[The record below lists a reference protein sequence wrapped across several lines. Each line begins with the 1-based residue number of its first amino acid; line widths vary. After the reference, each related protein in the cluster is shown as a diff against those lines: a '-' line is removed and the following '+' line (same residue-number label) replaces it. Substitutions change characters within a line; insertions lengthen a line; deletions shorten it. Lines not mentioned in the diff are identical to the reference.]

1 MSTQT
6 PKTGDWVPE
15 ACTLPTQERPLR
27 VAEFDA
33 LFASALLRVERL
45 EPTRL
50 RLVLA
55 AEAEATARDLTGR
68 ETACCSF
75 FRFDFGP
82 STDGQFALDVHVPVR
97 QVTVLDAL
105 ADQAAP
111 SEAQGARSR

>member
-6 PKTGDWVPE
+6 PQADGWVPE

-33 LFASALLRVERL
+33 LFDSALLGVERL
-45 EPTRL
+45 DATKL

-82 STDGQFALDVHVPVR
+82 STDGQFPLDVYVPVQQAR
-97 QVTVLDAL
+97 VLDAL
-105 ADQAAP
+105 AGQAL
-111 SEAQGARSR
+111 EAQGARSR